1 MAQCASSSLTVAMI
15 MDESKVLVNE
25 LVDAAIDR
33 TVSLAHLLRLALVVA
48 SRLELPELVAWINR
62 ELNGYSS
69 DDVPDCR
76 RVSLQWM
83 VEDPDNGWVPFFP
96 PPKIAKQG
104 SQDPIKQSV
113 HVLIQMTQEPP
124 GTSFSYFHPELECRL
139 PEVMR
144 RSFGE
149 DVRLVR
155 VLSNLQV
162 HGILEKV
169 RDKVLQWALNLEA
182 KGVLGKGRLFS
193 PQEKQIVKNDTVNV
207 GGVKNST
214 DQIRAMGSHD
224 AHTHTHTVEDI
235 DALLPLIGCLRKAID
250 EGTLLQDIHHTL
262 QANLMTLQAQA
273 ISSKPEWPAIK
284 MLLHRIKAMLDNSDV
299 AATEVLS
306 HLRAIR

>member
-69 DDVPDCR
+69 DDVPDYR

-83 VEDPDNGWVPFFP
+83 VEDPDNGRVPFFP
-96 PPKIAKQG
+96 PPKIAKQV

-124 GTSFSYFHPELECRL
+124 GTSFSYFHSELECRL

-155 VLSNLQV
+155 VLSNLQA

-207 GGVKNST
+207 GGVK
-214 DQIRAMGSHD
+214 I
-224 AHTHTHTVEDI
+224 
-235 DALLPLIGCLRKAID
+235 PLTKSGRWV
-250 EGTLLQDIHHTL
+250 
-262 QANLMTLQAQA
+262 LMTPIL
-273 ISSKPEWPAIK
+273 I
-284 MLLHRIKAMLDNSDV
+284 LTR
-299 AATEVLS
+299 
-306 HLRAIR
+306 